1 MANTIVAPNDNSA
14 HVIGTPGNDVII
26 AGIGDNQ
33 VLTGNGGANV
43 FIFPNGN
50 QNYTIS
56 DFKLGVDKVDIDGT
70 PLQGVTV
77 TASPGGSAVH
87 FDGHTIQL
95 PNVSASELMAN
106 LSGNTINATAAQE
119 VSFLDNRLP
128 PPALPGIVFESS
140 AGSFVMLTP

>member
-1 MANTIVAPNDNSA
+1 MANTVIGNNDNSA
-14 HVIGTPGNDVII
+14 QVIGTPGNDVII

-43 FIFPNGN
+43 FIFPHGN

-56 DFKLGVDKVDIDGT
+56 DFKLGVDKIYIDGT
-70 PLQGVTV
+70 PLQDVNV

-95 PNVSASELMAN
+95 PNVSASELMAD
-106 LSGNTINATAAQE
+106 LSGNTVNATTAQG
-119 VSFLDNRLP
+119 VSFLDNNLP
-128 PPALPGIVFESS
+128 PAFSGIVLEPHTT
-140 AGSFVMLTP
+140 SFIMLTP